1 MHQRWRNGR
10 APRLTPRRRATQVIA
25 PGDIGALPAGSWVN
39 SLTLRLRAEITAREA
54 INKSFGF
61 WFPVEGNQGFGA

>member
-1 MHQRWRNGR
+1 MIASR
-10 APRLTPRRRATQVIA
+10 AVISARRRRVSELTQ
-25 PGDIGALPAGSWVN
+25 LPAGSWVN